1 MKREQAVVFE
11 VKVSNLPE
19 TSTEEEVQ
27 KLFDNL
33 SGVKANQVKLLKTK
47 EGQSKGVCFLK
58 YSTEED

>member
-1 MKREQAVVFE
+1 MVFE